1 MDSAAAEIWTLAAN
15 DVEDESKDP
24 IDADEL
30 LDPEDL
36 EKPDPASRKAPSGGE
51 REKKKKKK
59 KRGKPVRTAPVVLQK
74 NWKE

>member
-59 KRGKPVRTAPVVLQK
+59 KEESR
-74 NWKE
+74 

>member
-36 EKPDPASRKAPSGGE
+36 DKPLSNWDFFFFI
-51 REKKKKKK
+51 
-59 KRGKPVRTAPVVLQK
+59 KPENNEQDEWHRVHGDLSTL
-74 NWKE
+74 